1 MDKAREYQKNI
12 YFCFIEYTK
21 ASDCMD
27 QNKLWKV
34 LKEMG
39 LADHLSCLLR
49 KLFVG
54 QGVAVRILHVTTDR
68 FKIGKG
74 VWQGCTLS
82 PCLFNLYVEY
92 IAWNAGRGESQAG
105 IKVARRNINNLSYA
119 DDATLVAESEEELKS
134 LLMRMKEESEKA
146 AL

>member
-74 VWQGCTLS
+74 V
-82 PCLFNLYVEY
+82 
-92 IAWNAGRGESQAG
+92 
-105 IKVARRNINNLSYA
+105 
-119 DDATLVAESEEELKS
+119 
-134 LLMRMKEESEKA
+134 
-146 AL
+146 

>member
-27 QNKLWKV
+27 QNKLWKI

-39 LADHLSCLLR
+39 LADHLSYLLR

-54 QGVAVRILHVTTDR
+54 QGVAVRTLHVTTDW

-74 VWQGCTLS
+74 V
-82 PCLFNLYVEY
+82 
-92 IAWNAGRGESQAG
+92 
-105 IKVARRNINNLSYA
+105 
-119 DDATLVAESEEELKS
+119 
-134 LLMRMKEESEKA
+134 
-146 AL
+146 